1 MTDINMQ
8 IRVNKLS
15 QNSLRAAL
23 FSIEDTDV
31 LEAAVSSGEK
41 YQELKEKISRKGKQ
55 E

>member
-31 LEAAVSSGEK
+31 LEAAVTAGEQ
-41 YQELKEKISRKGKQ
+41 YQELREKISRKEKSK
-55 E
+55 

>member
-1 MTDINMQ
+1 MTDINTQ

-31 LEAAVSSGEK
+31 LEAAVTAGER
-41 YQELKEKISRKGKQ
+41 YQELREKISRKAGSN
-55 E
+55 